1 MIKSKALEINLAHTQ
16 VEVAIDPQYA
26 CLQAVMSPYYGLL
39 ERMDIFLKEVSHPY
53 KNWQFIVD
61 STRSFALD
69 YFHLFKPHPEGPQAV
84 HRLIDILCQALESD
98 GTRAVKVDAADNL
111 ILFLHKIIK
120 HSDTA
125 LDRFNTVLDNALDV
139 IGKQPEAEFQLFVR
153 SFFSIKR
160 LARETLLARDGSA
173 NQDFQSIN
181 RLLERCLK
189 STYTYWLQEA
199 DPMLKFMEKADL
211 ATAPDQLASIFHPI
225 AHQNLQSQ
233 KARLQQICAQSNPGE
248 KGILQQL
255 LELDDHHAIAQS
267 YRMIPRQLLEAG
279 GNSDIGNQWKVIF
292 LFQAMN
298 IPGLAVNHE
307 DTLRDI
313 NRTLN
318 WLIANQKPR
327 YVHNLIKK
335 TFSILK
341 ANTSRFPATSI
352 ACVDN
357 MGREIFQTGNR
368 ELITYFTDTVIEL
381 GFQTPMITGVGNDWQ
396 IRVNGAHIQNIRT
409 WMKLIRLQPK
419 ESIRLISNLII
430 HLAVSGVFIKDT
442 DLFGRDITHLLNSDI
457 GPVYN
462 LAKQLARLF
471 PVYFN
476 DIGAEG
482 ELRDISTRIDEIC
495 HRRDPLIHFLRK
507 QSHVESSNRIIG
519 FMDAALAFW
528 TTTDKRQ
535 LADYMP
541 PDIYR
546 RISLHGPYIEGV
558 HTVIDSLSKSG
569 ITLPADFLRL
579 SAEEIEEAV
588 GKVTAATAVD
598 RERVILFAALYK
610 QLNNKYNLGF
620 LNIRQYLKQLSPDA
634 FPNIDGLKDAMG
646 EIGLKEKIFKL
657 LDYLEQ
663 LKSIILSSRTF
674 EIREDIYKK
683 RHFTVDIPSMYG
695 SYHEMKFDAMGLT
708 LRLEAL
714 ANVLLEELVENID
727 LSLITKATCYQIY
740 DRLMLLNKALKIDG
754 IYSAEL
760 EHHLDLLVH
769 SMEIQGFSFTQYLD
783 IYKGLSHAV
792 KNIINDYFN
801 NIHGKN
807 LTQILAQLPP
817 DQILEKYHSAA
828 SPQDPEK
835 LRHRVFE
842 IFLRDRLAMSL
853 GLQQLDVFLGRIL
866 STLYRQSRKLPKENL
881 RRLLNYDP
889 QRAIT
894 SLSHPNDL
902 ATGIIYLGNKGL
914 NLLRLFNFG
923 FPIPPGFI
931 ITTEVFRFRQ
941 IIESFAPARENF
953 REQLRRHIERIEQ
966 FTGKRFGYAQNPLI
980 FSVRSGSSI
989 SQPGMMETFLD
1000 VGMNEEIAQGLAST
1014 SGNPWFAWDNYRRF
1028 LQCYGMAIG
1037 LQRNDFDAIIGNFKK
1052 KKGIPLKREFSGS
1065 QMKHVA
1071 LAYKQRIR
1079 DEGFHIPE
1087 DPMSQLHHAI
1097 QAVIDSWDSPK
1108 AKTYR
1113 QIMGISDDWGTA
1125 ITVQAMVFGNLARH
1139 SGSGVVFSH
1148 NPRWAGDS
1156 LSLWGDFTLG
1166 NQGEDVVSG
1175 LVNTLPISIKQ
1186 QEIEMRETDVT
1197 LETHFPELYRSMQQM
1212 AHTLVDEKG
1221 WAPQEMEFTF
1231 EGPSK
1236 DRLFLLQTRDM
1247 AIREHQRVL
1256 AFDPEAQ
1263 EKHTYLGHGIGVS
1276 GGAMSGRLVFT
1287 LEEVDHWH
1295 KTEPQTMLILARGD
1309 TVPDDIKEINATDGL
1324 LTARGGV
1331 TSHASVV
1338 AHRLGKTCVVGCGDM
1353 VCDEQGRRIEFA
1365 SLRLESGDHIS
1376 IDGREGSVYQGK
1388 IETKET

>member
-1 MIKSKALEINLAHTQ
+1 MIKSKALEVNLAHTQ
-16 VEVAIDPQYA
+16 VDVAIDPQYT

-39 ERMDIFLKEVSHPY
+39 ERMDVFLKEVSHPY

-61 STRSFALD
+61 SARCFALD
-69 YFHLFKPHPEGPQAV
+69 YFHLYTAHPEGPEAV
-84 HRLIDILCQALESD
+84 HRLVDILCEAMESD
-98 GTRAVKVDAADNL
+98 SDSAVKVDAADNL
-111 ILFLHKIIK
+111 ILFLQKIIK
-120 HSDTA
+120 HSDDVF
-125 LDRFNTVLDNALDV
+125 DRFYPVVCSALKFISD
-139 IGKQPEAEFQLFVR
+139 QPEEEFQLFVR

-160 LARETLLARDGSA
+160 LAAELFQASKDAVKR
-173 NQDFQSIN
+173 DFQPIN
-181 RLLERCLK
+181 RLLERCLQN
-189 STYTYWLQEA
+189 TYAYWLEEA
-199 DPMLKFMEKADL
+199 DPLQKFLDKAEL
-211 ATAPDQLASIFHPI
+211 TAPPGQLASVFDPI
-225 AHQNLQSQ
+225 SHGKLQAQQTRLKQITAPGRYHS
-233 KARLQQICAQSNPGE
+233 KAMLQA
-248 KGILQQL
+248 L
-255 LELDDHHAIAQS
+255 LELDDHHAMALA
-267 YRMIPRQLLEAG
+267 YRLIPRQLLEAG
-279 GNSDIGNQWKVIF
+279 GSSDQGNQWKVIF

-298 IPGLAVNHE
+298 INGLAVNHE

-327 YVHNLIKK
+327 YVHNLIQK

-341 ANTSRFPATSI
+341 ANTSRFPSTSI

-357 MGREIFQTGNR
+357 LGRQIFQTGNR
-368 ELITYFTDTVIEL
+368 ELINYFTDTVIEL
-381 GFQTPMITGVGNDWQ
+381 GFQTPMITGVGDDWQ

-442 DLFGRDITHLLNSDI
+442 DLFGRDITRFLNNDI

-462 LAKQLARLF
+462 LTKQLARLF

-507 QSHVESSNRIIG
+507 QSHVESSSRIIG
-519 FMDAALAFW
+519 FMDATFDFWATKDKQHLAS
-528 TTTDKRQ
+528 
-535 LADYMP
+535 YMP
-541 PDIYR
+541 PNIFR
-546 RISLHGPYIEGV
+546 RIRLQGPYIDDV
-558 HTVIDSLSKSG
+558 HAVVRSLLKTG
-569 ITLPADFLRL
+569 MDLPADLLRL
-579 SAEEIEEAV
+579 SAEEIEDAVAQVPGENAV
-588 GKVTAATAVD
+588 G
-598 RERVILFAALYK
+598 RERVTLFAALYK

-620 LNIRQYLKQLSPDA
+620 LNIRQYLKQLSPEA
-634 FPNIDGLKDAMG
+634 FPNIGKLKEALE
-646 EIGLKEKIFKL
+646 EIDLKEKTFKL

-663 LKSIILSSRTF
+663 LKAIILSPQTF

-695 SYHEMKFDAMGLT
+695 SYHEMKFDAMALT

-714 ANVLLEELVENID
+714 ANVLLEKLVSNID
-727 LSLITKATCYQIY
+727 LSLITKAACYQIY

-760 EHHLDLLVH
+760 EQHLDLLAH

-783 IYKGLSHAV
+783 IYKGLSQAV

-801 NIHGKN
+801 NIHGEN
-807 LTQILAQLPP
+807 LTQIVSQLPP
-817 DQILEKYHSAA
+817 DKILRRYHSVEAA
-828 SPQDPEK
+828 QDSEK

-842 IFLRDRLAMSL
+842 IFLRDRLSMSL
-853 GLQQLDVFLGRIL
+853 GLQQLDLFLGRIL
-866 STLYRQSRKLPKENL
+866 NTLYHQSRKLPKENL

-894 SLSHPNDL
+894 SLSKPNNL

-914 NLLRLFNFG
+914 NLLRLYNFG

-953 REQLRRHIERIEQ
+953 RDQLCRHIEQIEQ
-966 FTGKRFGYAQNPLI
+966 STGKRFGYAQNPLI

-989 SQPGMMETFLD
+989 SQPGMMETYLD
-1000 VGMNEEIAQGLAST
+1000 VGMNEEIARGLATST
-1014 SGNPWFAWDNYRRF
+1014 GNPWFAWDNYRRF
-1028 LQCYGMAIG
+1028 LQCYGMGIG
-1037 LQRNDFDAIIGNFKK
+1037 LQRNDFDAIIGSYKK

-1079 DEGFHIPE
+1079 DEGFQIPE

-1097 QAVIDSWDSPK
+1097 GAVIESWDSPK

-1125 ITVQAMVFGNLARH
+1125 ITVQAMVFGNLARQ

-1197 LETHFPELYRSMQQM
+1197 LETHFPDLYKSMQQM

-1231 EGPSK
+1231 EGPTR
-1236 DRLFLLQTRDM
+1236 DHLFLLQTRDM

-1256 AFDPEAQ
+1256 AFDLEATQ
-1263 EKHTYLGHGIGVS
+1263 KDSYLGHGIGVS
-1276 GGAMSGRLVFT
+1276 GGAVSGRLVFT
-1287 LEEVDHWH
+1287 LEEVDHWR
-1295 KTEPQTMLILARGD
+1295 KTEPQTMLILVRGD

-1353 VCDEQGRRIEFA
+1353 ICDEQGRR
-1365 SLRLESGDHIS
+1365 G
-1376 IDGREGSVYQGK
+1376 
-1388 IETKET
+1388 